1 MIILRATNDNGVV
14 QDLDVMDVNQPLR
27 LDISA
32 IENTSIGTAYGV
44 SSQTFSLPGTDKNNQ
59 FFGNLYNLGTTPS
72 VALQDSIDCQ
82 LLTDGQGVF
91 KGKLYIN
98 DIVTDQ
104 KGYTTYQVTLVNETV
119 DFKFQLTDVALS
131 TLDWSAYNH
140 TYSLSNI
147 TGSWDGLLFSG
158 SIVYPNVKYG
168 SSENDNTAPEY
179 AFGTSPAAGTFDT
192 SDTPLRVID
201 FKPAVKVKTV
211 LDVIFDSVDYKYT
224 SSFIDSAYFDTVY
237 TLATPNDQVG
247 VQNANVSSGSVWAYR
262 TLSGQSFNAMT
273 STIVNYNAEYFDNF
287 NRFDLSTDSYTA
299 YTTGLYNFALGF
311 DFTITNFNINNRLRF
326 NVALV
331 ESGSTGNVFAQKNF
345 SNPAAAGVLYV
356 PFPNVSLNVG
366 QKVQVQ
372 IELITAGG
380 TEVVTIQPT
389 VNTYFKVQGPASLG
403 GGTVDMALQWPSD
416 LKALDFLQGLIEK
429 FNLVIEPIPGERN
442 LLRIEP
448 FQNWVDAGAV
458 KDWTD
463 KVDRR
468 TKFKISHPIVEQP
481 KVIEFRDADDEAG
494 INKYTQNTFGEV
506 YGTYL
511 YENDSD
517 LPVGV
522 RTIGRTFAAT
532 PVKGIVNGPSFI
544 IPDLSRNDNGR
555 YRPFQFKPRL
565 LHANGKKTV
574 PIEALGYNS
583 ADDTYG
589 DRYFVRDEFG
599 DVKTLSYW
607 YQMTPWSDVPA
618 TFNSS
623 LDLHFGNNRNPGWWP
638 YFQSTGINGKV
649 VNAAFHTY
657 WETYVNSLYD
667 IDARKLTC
675 NVYFRPEEVQGIGLN
690 DKIFID
696 GHYYRIN
703 RISGVNISEDAS
715 VEVEFIKEL
724 NTLLKYPRRRV
735 TTGNTSSDIII
746 REEVESGGVI
756 YEEFEGGATV
766 SDYGRLSQVGPKDG
780 LVVFQQGVSGSATW
794 DNLPPVQFPLDQAV
808 YGSNNDVDP
817 EAGRVQVTG
826 TKNTVEA
833 RVNDSDIVGS
843 FNSVGEYSNT
853 VTVSGLYNTV
863 DLNQSN
869 VSIVAG
875 YGNEVTQESTN
886 AALIA
891 GSGSTIYSSDYS
903 ANINSQAATI
913 RESDFTT
920 LINGHSNEVVLNGSG
935 HAVIGLNREG
945 DGLDLLNTRPNSNW
959 LGDTYL
965 GGALFRDQ
973 VQLECG
979 DGYEIILTGSNY
991 GDGRHENLYILNWS
1005 GLSPGTTTIELP
1017 SATNNDYEQVVYQ
1030 FQTNGTFDGTT
1041 EVEITGFSGL
1051 GQTINGEASYII
1063 SDPYAGVTLTTYNGD
1078 WIVLSSAAS
1087 EGVGFWGSF
1096 YASASQPLD
1105 APGVSQSIALTSTYG
1120 SNEVYIASGSRIYFN
1135 YPGVYQFNYN
1145 VQVANQSSQQEQA
1158 NFWIKYNGAD
1168 YPNSNTFI
1176 SLAAEKNAST
1186 PTYQLMACS
1195 FTGTA
1200 QNANDYIELYWNG
1213 TSTDLSL
1220 YSTGSNGEPA
1230 TPSVIANII
1239 PVGTSA
1245 VINAA
1250 TAVSASY
1257 ATSASYAVT
1266 ASYALNASSVNIY
1279 NSDGS
1284 LTGNRT
1290 VTLDGNNLEFV
1301 ADAGESF
1308 IISSNP
1314 SSTIEFTNITQ
1325 ASQSMVLGY
1334 NASTGQLTAMN
1345 TGSMAVR
1352 TAATASSVASGG
1364 SVDKLRVNFAISDL
1378 GRVPLVYGNTSNVPL
1393 EIIGSTLFYAS
1404 TTDGTFYT
1412 PRLYAKATTGV
1423 GGLMTLDPW
1432 PTLPTASSHANTF
1445 AVSGSKP
1452 YFSDGSTWT
1461 ALY

>member
-82 LLTDGQGVF
+82 LLTDGQEVF

-131 TLDWSAYNH
+131 SLDWSAYNH
-140 TYSLSNI
+140 TYSLANI

-168 SSENDNTAPEY
+168 TSENDTTAPEY
-179 AFGTSPAAGTFDT
+179 AFGTSPAAGTFDIST
-192 SDTPLRVID
+192 SPLRIID

-224 SSFIDSAYFDTVY
+224 SSFIDGAYFDTVY

-262 TLSGQSFNAMT
+262 TLSGQSFNALT
-273 STIVNYNAEYFDNF
+273 STIVDYNAEYFDNF
-287 NRFDLSTDSYTA
+287 NRFNLGTDTYTA
-299 YTTGLYNFALGF
+299 YATGLYNFALGF
-311 DFTITNFNINNRLRF
+311 DFTITNHNVNNRLTF

-331 ESGSTGNVFAQKNF
+331 ESGSGNIYAQKNF

-356 PFPNVSLNVG
+356 PFPNVSLNAAET
-366 QKVQVQ
+366 VQVK
-372 IELITAGG
+372 IELITADG

-389 VNTYFKVQGPASLG
+389 INTYFKVQGPASLG
-403 GGTVDMALQWPSD
+403 GGTVNMALQWPTD

-481 KVIEFRDADDEAG
+481 KVIEFRDADDEAS

-506 YGTYL
+506 YGTYIF
-511 YENDSD
+511 ENDSD
-517 LPVGV
+517 LPTGV
-522 RTIGRTFAAT
+522 RNIGRTFAAT

-544 IPDLSRNDNGR
+544 IPDLSRNDSGR
-555 YRPFQFKPRL
+555 YRAFQFKPRL
-565 LHANGKKTV
+565 LHGNGKKAV
-574 PIEALGYNS
+574 PTEALGYNA
-583 ADDTYG
+583 ADNTYA

-599 DVKTLSYW
+599 DVKALSYW
-607 YQMTPWSDVPA
+607 YQMTPWSAIPA

-649 VNAAFHTY
+649 VNAAYHTY

-675 NVYFRPEEVQGIGLN
+675 NVYFKPEEIQGIGLN

-735 TTGNTSSDIII
+735 TVGNTSSDIII
-746 REEVESGGVI
+746 REETESGGVI

-794 DNLPPVQFPLDQAV
+794 DNLPPVQLPLDQAV

-826 TKNTVEA
+826 TKNTIES
-833 RVNDSDIVGS
+833 RVNDADVVGS

-853 VTVSGLYNTV
+853 VAISGLYNTV

-869 VSIVAG
+869 VGIVAG
-875 YGNEVTQESTN
+875 YGNEVTEGSTN
-886 AALIA
+886 AAVMA
-891 GSGSTIYSSDYS
+891 GSGSVIYASDYS

-920 LINGHSNEVVLNGSG
+920 LINGHADEVILNGSG
-935 HAVIGLNREG
+935 HLVLGLNNEG
-945 DGLDLLNTRPNSNW
+945 NGIDLLNYRNNSNY
-959 LGDTYL
+959 LGDTYI
-965 GGALFRDQ
+965 GGALFSEFT
-973 VQLECG
+973 QLECG
-979 DGYEIILTGSNY
+979 DGYNISLTGSNP
-991 GDGRHENLYILNWS
+991 GQGKHDHIFVMNWS
-1005 GLSPGTTTIELP
+1005 GLSPGTTNVYLP
-1017 SATNNDYEQVVYQ
+1017 SVINDDYTKIIYRFV
-1030 FQTNGTFDGTT
+1030 TNGSFDGTT
-1041 EVEITGFSGL
+1041 KLVFRGFS
-1051 GQTINGEASYII
+1051 GQTINGSNEFRYANSWDCVTMFASGSGWI
-1063 SDPYAGVTLTTYNGD
+1063 TLDDN
-1078 WIVLSSAAS
+1078 SKHFA
-1087 EGVGFWGSF
+1087 SF
-1096 YASASQPLD
+1096 YDTTDQTATLANTAYSMSFNTTDIVAGITL
-1105 APGVSQSIALTSTYG
+1105 
-1120 SNEVYIASGSRIYFN
+1120 ASGSRIYPN
-1135 YPGVYQFNYN
+1135 RTGTYNIQFSAQYKKNTGGDAKVWTWLAKNGTN
-1145 VQVANQSSQQEQA
+1145 V
-1158 NFWIKYNGAD
+1158 
-1168 YPNSNTFI
+1168 PNSNTEI
-1176 SLAAEKNAST
+1176 TIAGGSGATTVAAWNFFGST
-1186 PTYQLMACS
+1186 QNTSDFYELRWGSDTA
-1195 FTGTA
+1195 GTTI
-1200 QNANDYIELYWNG
+1200 D
-1213 TSTDLSL
+1213 S
-1220 YSTGSNGEPA
+1220 
-1230 TPSVIANII
+1230 
-1239 PVGTSA
+1239 
-1245 VINAA
+1245 NAA
-1250 TAVSASY
+1250 P
-1257 ATSASYAVT
+1257 
-1266 ASYALNASSVNIY
+1266 ALGPAIPSII
-1279 NSDGS
+1279 
-1284 LTGNRT
+1284 LT
-1290 VTLDGNNLEFV
+1290 VDQ
-1301 ADAGESF
+1301 
-1308 IISSNP
+1308 IS
-1314 SSTIEFTNITQ
+1314 
-1325 ASQSMVLGY
+1325 
-1334 NASTGQLTAMN
+1334 
-1345 TGSMAVR
+1345 
-1352 TAATASSVASGG
+1352 
-1364 SVDKLRVNFAISDL
+1364 
-1378 GRVPLVYGNTSNVPL
+1378 
-1393 EIIGSTLFYAS
+1393 
-1404 TTDGTFYT
+1404 
-1412 PRLYAKATTGV
+1412 
-1423 GGLMTLDPW
+1423 
-1432 PTLPTASSHANTF
+1432 
-1445 AVSGSKP
+1445 
-1452 YFSDGSTWT
+1452 
-1461 ALY
+1461 